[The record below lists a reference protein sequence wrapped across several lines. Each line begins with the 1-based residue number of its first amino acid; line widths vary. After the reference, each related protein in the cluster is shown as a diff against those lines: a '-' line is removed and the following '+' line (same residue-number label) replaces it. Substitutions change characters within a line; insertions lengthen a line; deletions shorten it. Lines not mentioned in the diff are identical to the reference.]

1 MRKNISRVLSSRLV
15 SLERTLLIAQSATS
29 PWSKVSLVC
38 KLRYT
43 TQDLRTALAV
53 LWFYLIT
60 LRWTKLDRKERLS
73 AVVLVRVIKNK
84 VSAVVLM
91 VRDSAVLI
99 TREASVLRV
108 LLISP
113 IGELDLAITID
124 ARLKDMSTVVRNTKA
139 SVIMIN
145 RELIAPADAAETTIN
160 NNNSDRLLLLP
171 IQ

>member
-1 MRKNISRVLSSRLV
+1 M
-15 SLERTLLIAQSATS
+15 
-29 PWSKVSLVC
+29 
-38 KLRYT
+38 
-43 TQDLRTALAV
+43 
-53 LWFYLIT
+53 
-60 LRWTKLDRKERLS
+60 
-73 AVVLVRVIKNK
+73 LVRVIKNK